1 MIEWLLLLLLVP
13 AVVLPVVLLLG
24 FAGCGFEG
32 QGGPSVPLVITGA
45 TATSPSTVKLN
56 WTGGWATDIEFQRDK
71 RPKPGQ
77 NPEPPHL
84 FVTTRSLETTV
95 DDDGLSADSVYEYMV
110 RQLYGDG
117 QGSEWSP
124 IVRVET
130 PAVVVPVPSVT
141 FDTVSGGHTDSGI
154 GDANTTWP
162 HTASGNA
169 AAVVVGLRW
178 SQTGGV
184 GTPTRTVTYDGVTM
198 TSLGV
203 RGLDDEAI
211 NSFSGVYQELFGLR
225 NPPTGAQTVSV
236 TVDRTASNLS
246 FEACSVSYAQ
256 VSSFVPASPV
266 SGTEAG
272 TTMTQPVNSAPNEMV
287 VQMFA
292 TASGS
297 ITAYNQTSRFTSA
310 NGFLIG
316 DAPGAAAISFTANRA
331 TGVDYAGLA
340 VRLTPVT

>member
-32 QGGPSVPLVITGA
+32 QGSPSPPLVISSA
-45 TATSPSTVKLN
+45 IATSPNVVKLT
-56 WTGGWATDIEFQRDK
+56 WTGGYTAQIEFQRDK
-71 RPKPGQ
+71 KPKPGQ
-77 NPEPPHL
+77 SSEWPEVFVVDRTPP
-84 FVTTRSLETTV
+84 TT
-95 DDDGLSADSVYEYMV
+95 DDDELSADSVYEYQV
-110 RQLYGDG
+110 RQIYGDG
-117 QGSEWSP
+117 ARGPWSP

-130 PAVVVPVPSVT
+130 PAVVAPVPSVT
-141 FDTVSGGHTDSGI
+141 FDAVSGGHTDSGI
-154 GDANTTWP
+154 GDASATWP
-162 HTASGNA
+162 HTASGIA

-178 SQTGGV
+178 SQTGGI
-184 GTPTRTVTYDGVTM
+184 GTAMRTVTYGPVTM

-203 RGLDDEAI
+203 RGLNDEAI
-211 NSFSGVYQELFGLR
+211 NAFSGVYEEFFGMR
-225 NPPTGAQTVSV
+225 NPPAGAQTVSV
-236 TVDRTASNLS
+236 TLERTASNLS

-256 VSSFVPASPV
+256 VSGFVPAPAV

-272 TTMTQPVNSAPNEMV
+272 TGMTQPVNSAMNEMV
-287 VQMFA
+287 AQMFA

-297 ITAYNQTSRFTSA
+297 IAAYNQTLRFSSA

-316 DAPGAAAISFTANRA
+316 DAPGAAAISFTATRTSGA
-331 TGVDYAGLA
+331 DYAGLA

>member
-32 QGGPSVPLVITGA
+32 QAGEYLPLVITSA
-45 TATSPSTVKLN
+45 TATSPNTVTLT
-56 WTGGWATDIEFQRDK
+56 WTGGYTAQIEFQRDK

-77 NPEPPHL
+77 SPEWPHV
-84 FVTTRSLETTV
+84 FVVDMTPQTTG
-95 DDDGLSADSVYEYMV
+95 DGGLTADSVYEYRV
-110 RQLYGDG
+110 RQIYGDG
-117 QGSEWSP
+117 QRGEWSP

-130 PAVVVPVPSVT
+130 PADVVVPVPSVT
-141 FDTVSGGHTDSGI
+141 FDTVSGGHTDSGL
-154 GDANTTWP
+154 GDASTTWP

-184 GTPTRTVTYDGVTM
+184 GTPTRTVTYGAVDM

-203 RGLDDEAI
+203 RGLDDDAI
-211 NSFSGVYQELFGLR
+211 NAFSGVYQELFGLR

-256 VSSFVPASPV
+256 VSGFVLAPPV

-272 TTMTQPVNSAPNEMV
+272 TTMTQPANSAPNEMV